1 MFSKTR
7 NHQDQDNRPRRRFS
21 YANVVSTMSVFLAI
35 AGGTALAA
43 STLPANSVTSKTV
56 RDNKLKSVD
65 LKDGK
70 AVSTQDVID
79 ASLTGTDVADD
90 SITSDDLAPASVKT
104 TELADNAVTSAKLAD
119 NAVNS
124 AKVADNSLTGED
136 VDESTL
142 GQVPDA
148 ANLQGKGP
156 AQFLSSSVYKR
167 ESAVDAGQTLGD
179 GTQVKS
185 QNCDPGDVLLAG
197 GPANIAATTTL
208 LESFPAPGTTNGW
221 QARVNKNGGTD
232 NWSVVILCV
241 DQ

>member
-1 MFSKTR
+1 MFNTTR
-7 NHQDQDNRPRRRFS
+7 KDQDQDNRPRRRLS
-21 YANVVSTMSVFLAI
+21 YANIVSTMAVFLAV

-43 STLPANSVTSKTV
+43 STLPANSVNSKTV

-79 ASLTGTDVADD
+79 ASLTGTDVADN
-90 SITSDDLAPASVKT
+90 SITGDDLADASVNT
-104 TELADNAVTSAKLAD
+104 TDLAD

-124 AKVADNSLTGED
+124 AKVADNSLTGDD

-148 ANLQGKGP
+148 ARLQGKG
-156 AQFLSSSVYKR
+156 ATQFLSSAVYKR

-185 QNCDPGDVLLAG
+185 QACDAGDVLLSG
-197 GPANIAATTTL
+197 GPANINATTTL